1 MFHSFLLPS
10 FTASEVSSK
19 LGEFPVSDNLR
30 FRQEASVCSYSQR
43 QVGRE
48 AMSGLRPTNY
58 VSADPGK
65 MNSDTVVHPGLPV
78 GLGEPLSK

>member
-10 FTASEVSSK
+10 SMASEISSK

-30 FRQEASVCSYSQR
+30 FRQEAGGERSHVWP
-43 QVGRE
+43 E
-48 AMSGLRPTNY
+48 AHY

-78 GLGEPLSK
+78 GPGEPLST